1 LRVDVELDSEAARPV
16 TRDVSGQLKFPS
28 GLRPVPAI
36 YWFRFTGVGVTRHYV
51 GEAEDL
57 VRRMAGYR
65 AGYEKQTT
73 NRRLNLRMHEHRN
86 DGGHLEMSI
95 ATSGAVTVDGE
106 RRPLDLGRKVSR
118 LLAEAAAM
126 HAVRRASHSRTS
138 PASATAPRPDACTSR
153 ESATAPWP
161 RWAAGRR

>member
-1 LRVDVELDSEAARPV
+1 MRVDVDLDWEAARPV
-16 TRDVSGQLKFPS
+16 TRDASGQLKFPPD
-28 GLRPVPAI
+28 LRRAPAI

-73 NRRLNLRMHEHRN
+73 NRRLNLRMHEHLKE
-86 DGGHLEMSI
+86 GGRVEMSI

-126 HAVRRASHSRTS
+126 HAIPPGEPLENLPGLGDRAS
-138 PASATAPRPDACTSR
+138 D
-153 ESATAPWP
+153 
-161 RWAAGRR
+161 

>member
-1 LRVDVELDSEAARPV
+1 MRVEVELDWEAARPV
-16 TRDVSGQLKFPS
+16 TRDASEQLNFPPD
-28 GLRPVPAI
+28 LRPVPAI

-73 NRRLNLRMHEHRN
+73 NRRLNLRMNEHLKT
-86 DGGHLEMSI
+86 GGQVEMSV

-126 HAVRRASHSRTS
+126 HAVPPGEPLENLPGPGDRA
-138 PASATAPRPDACTSR
+138 PA
-153 ESATAPWP
+153 
-161 RWAAGRR
+161 